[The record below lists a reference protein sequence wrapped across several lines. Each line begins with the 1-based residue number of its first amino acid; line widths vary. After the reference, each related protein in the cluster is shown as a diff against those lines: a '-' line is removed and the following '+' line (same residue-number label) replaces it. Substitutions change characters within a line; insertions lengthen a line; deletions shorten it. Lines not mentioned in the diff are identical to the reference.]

1 MKTKN
6 GEYRTALVTGASSG
20 IGRALALWLARKGVQ
35 VFAAARRLEALKA
48 LQAEIPSTQG
58 KLEPVAMDVADAR
71 GTLQQ
76 IQELDSACGGLDLVI
91 ANAGVGF
98 NTPAKGLQWED
109 VERTIQ
115 VNVLGASATL
125 CAVLPRMVERNSG
138 HLVGISSLAAF
149 RGFRRTAAYS
159 ASKAYV
165 ATFLEGLRV
174 DLKSTRVKVT
184 SVHPGFVKSEMTA
197 KNNFKMPFLME
208 TEDAVAKIG
217 EAIFR
222 GDAVFAFP
230 WPMALAAR
238 ALRALPNGLFDVAA
252 RRM

>member
-1 MKTKN
+1 MKTRN
-6 GEYRTALVTGASSG
+6 GVYRTALVTGASSG
-20 IGRALALWLARKGVQ
+20 IGRALAAWLARKGVH

-48 LQAEIPSTQG
+48 LEAELQSAPG
-58 KLEPVAMDVADAR
+58 KLEAVALDVADAR

-76 IQELDSACGGLDLVI
+76 IQELDSASGGLDLIV

-98 NTPAKGLQWED
+98 NTPAKRFQWEH
-109 VERTIQ
+109 VERIIQ

-138 HLVGISSLAAF
+138 HLVGISSLAGL
-149 RGFRRTAAYS
+149 RGFPRVAAYS
-159 ASKAYV
+159 ASKAYL

-174 DLKSTRVKVT
+174 DLKSTQVKVT
-184 SVHPGFVKSEMTA
+184 SVYPGFVKSEMTA
-197 KNNFKMPFLME
+197 KNKFKMPFLME
-208 TEDAVAKIG
+208 TEDAVARIG

-238 ALRALPNGLFDVAA
+238 ALRVLPNGLFDVAA